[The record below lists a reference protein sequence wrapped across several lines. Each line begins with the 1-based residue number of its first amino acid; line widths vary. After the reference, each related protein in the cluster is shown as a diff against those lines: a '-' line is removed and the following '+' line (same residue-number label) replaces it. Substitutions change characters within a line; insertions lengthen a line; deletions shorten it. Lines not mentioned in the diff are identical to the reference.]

1 MVKQLL
7 NVRILLVEDDPIIGL
22 DLRQTLELAGATV
35 VGPAH
40 DVPSATALIR
50 NGPFDVAVLDHLIM
64 GGDSL
69 PLAHELTDRG
79 LRFLFHTSHRG
90 TLAQKF
96 PHAPVIDKSSRA
108 GELVAAVASLMRS
121 HPDRKSH

>member
-1 MVKQLL
+1 MVKPLH

-22 DLRQTLELAGATV
+22 DLRQTLEHAGATV

-50 NGPFDVAVLDHLIM
+50 NGPFDVAVLDHLIV

-69 PLAHELTDRG
+69 PLAHELNCAG
-79 LRFLFHTSHRG
+79 
-90 TLAQKF
+90 AQIPF
-96 PHAPVIDKSSRA
+96 PHEPPWDPRSKIPSRSRDRQTLSGRRA
-108 GELVAAVASLMRS
+108 GRGRREPDAVSS
-121 HPDRKSH
+121 